1 MSIDPSA
8 PSTPAIRPFRE
19 LADMPAAMVVASGP
33 EGIVEATHALS
44 RKHLEGAARR
54 TIAEQLESLGDAP
67 RNDELAFAIA
77 DGVPEA
83 MIEEALRLPER
94 LPMVASMFRA
104 SANDAASAT
113 LALSVPA
120 GLGLGAGK
128 GAVAEFLGNGGVV
141 HLTAGPAL
149 ALEGPAAVLDLSA
162 YVDTGGI
169 HAERLL
175 ADTKTLGEALGKE
188 GHVLVTG
195 LGAALLAAGA
205 EYDSDTGR
213 RLAESLLALA
223 RHGLTGAALSKG
235 RASLLGMGA
244 KRAASRPGPGLHV
257 LPLRAEDA
265 ESAGL
270 APVRRFVLETETG
283 TEIARSVRLALAERA
298 PETLARL
305 VRQLEELAS
314 LNITPEISE
323 ARLVARGFSPV
334 AVERVASAL
343 ADGLSLD
350 AAFSRW
356 VVGDD
361 VIANDLKLSP
371 DAFDTDGHALLSA
384 MGFAKRDI
392 VAAEAALEGRSELA
406 AQAALADAGLTPCP
420 DIAAQ
425 IAMADAVAPL
435 LSGAPMLDLGPVALS
450 QLPQDFAHS
459 VRSVGSRADASQ
471 TVLARLEAA
480 RAIAAERYGIG
491 AGYDEA
497 EAGEDTPSPAVD
509 ERETA
514 VQSDPGERHR
524 LPDRRKGYIQKAT
537 VGGHKVY
544 LHTGEFDDG
553 SLGEIFL
560 DMHKEGAAFRSLMNN
575 FAIAIS
581 IGLQYGVPLEE
592 FVDAFVY
599 TRFEPA
605 GDVTGNDRITRAT
618 SILDYIFRELGV
630 SYLNRE
636 DLAEL
641 GDASHDGLGRG
652 LKDGIEEPP
661 QTSQPLTEE
670 AAQLISR
677 GFSRGQLPDN
687 LVILDR
693 RRPVPEDEAETDTS
707 GPPPGQAIANA
718 LGDDEPKYLGQPCP
732 ECGNHTLIALENT
745 GTLHC
750 DTCGEQ
756 TAQGV

>member
-1 MSIDPSA
+1 MSQET
-8 PSTPAIRPFRE
+8 STGAGDTDRTLHA
-19 LADMPAAMVVASGP
+19 LADLPARVLRAGTADAITGAS
-33 EGIVEATHALS
+33 HALS
-44 RKHLEGAARR
+44 RQHLESAARR

-67 RNDELAFAIA
+67 RNDDLAYALA

-94 LPMVASMFRA
+94 LPAVAAMFRA
-104 SANDAASAT
+104 SANDAAAAT
-113 LALSVPA
+113 LALSVP
-120 GLGLGAGK
+120 L
-128 GAVAEFLGNGGVV
+128 
-141 HLTAGPAL
+141 AL
-149 ALEGPAAVLDLSA
+149 ALGTGRSATRTFLENGGSVHLANGDLLPGDGPAAVIDLS
-162 YVDTGGI
+162 DETGPDGVSGQLLDRARDA
-169 HAERLL
+169 AERV
-175 ADTKTLGEALGKE
+175 GPG
-188 GHVLVTG
+188 GHLLVTG
-195 LGAALLAAGA
+195 LGAAILGAGHDYDSDAGRKLAAG
-205 EYDSDTGR
+205 
-213 RLAESLLALA
+213 LLALL
-223 RHGLTGAALSKG
+223 RHAATGQALSRAQAAPLG
-235 RASLLGMGA
+235 LSARRASP
-244 KRAASRPGPGLHV
+244 KDGPGLLIV
-257 LPLRAEDA
+257 PLRGDTA

-270 APVRRFVLETETG
+270 APLSNLVVESETG
-283 TEIARSVRLALAERA
+283 ARIARCLQRALGEHAPGTLSALERQFA
-298 PETLARL
+298 AH
-305 VRQLEELAS
+305 AS

-323 ARLVARGFSPV
+323 ARLIARGFSPLG
-334 AVERVASAL
+334 VERVGAAL
-343 ADGLSLD
+343 AEGLSLD

-361 VIANDLKLSP
+361 VIANDLRLTP

-384 MGFAKRDI
+384 IGFARRDI
-392 VAAEAALEGRSELA
+392 LAAEKAFEGRSELA
-406 AQAALADAGLTPCP
+406 ARAALAEAGFTAAPGL
-420 DIAAQ
+420 AAQ
-425 IAMADAVAPL
+425 FAMADVLAPFL
-435 LSGAPMLDLGPVALS
+435 ASPPVLDLPADALD
-450 QLPQDFAHS
+450 QLPGDFAHAA
-459 VRSVGSRADASQ
+459 RLVGSRADASR
-471 TVLARLEAA
+471 TVHARLEAA

-491 AGYDEA
+491 LDPDLPADPSTGSVDDA
-497 EAGEDTPSPAVD
+497 ATAPDVSAATAGE
-509 ERETA
+509 R
-514 VQSDPGERHR
+514 RR
-524 LPDRRKGYIQKAT
+524 LPDRRKGYIQKAA

-605 GDVTGNDRITRAT
+605 GEVTGNDRIARAT
-618 SILDYIFRELGV
+618 SILDYIFRELAV
-630 SYLNRE
+630 SYLGRA

-652 LKDGIEEPP
+652 VRDGIADPL
-661 QTSQPLTEE
+661 QGQPLTGE

-687 LVILDR
+687 IVILDR
-693 RRPVPEDEAETDTS
+693 RRPAPDEAAENPG

-718 LGDDEPKYLGQPCP
+718 MGEEEPAYLGQPCP
-732 ECGNHTLIALENT
+732 GCGNHTLVSLDNT

-756 TAQGV
+756 TAQGH